1 MGQSQVIKIK
11 GMDNKILNIEYEP
24 HLKTRV
30 KLNLTRHDGE
40 KVKIIVDGSLF
51 STLISILQR
60 VLLKWDGLILVTGD
74 VGDGKSTI
82 AQLISAIW
90 EWFFQRKQK
99 INCIVFRSENFVE
112 EIEKE
117 DNSTQVILWD
127 EAIQGGTGRDSIT
140 KQGQALKKAFV
151 TKRYKRHLYL
161 LLVDEIQEYNKKIIS
176 RCRAWI
182 HVHTKGL
189 ERGYFKIYDD
199 KTQIK
204 RMYRKIKQYN
214 LELEE
219 VIKTE
224 FPSFEGYQ
232 ADTTG
237 LFYDE
242 KEYQDK
248 KASETNK
255 EESNENTKD
264 KVQLNKIFKL
274 EIIENLKMHKVP
286 WETIGQAFK
295 QSGDAARMWY
305 ERNKKNERTNLPIT

>member
-1 MGQSQVIKIK
+1 MEQLQVIKIK
-11 GMDNKILNIEYEP
+11 GMDGKILNIEYEP

-30 KLNLTRHDGE
+30 KLNLTRYDGQ

-82 AQLISAIW
+82 AQLVSAIW
-90 EWFFQRKQK
+90 EWFFNRKQSVE
-99 INCIVFRSENFVE
+99 CIVFRSENFVE
-112 EIEKE
+112 QIERE
-117 DNSTQVILWD
+117 DNPTQVILWD

-189 ERGYFKIYDD
+189 ERGYFKIYDN

-204 RMYRKIKQYN
+204 RMYRRIKQYN

-224 FPSFEGYQ
+224 FPTFQGYQ

-237 LFYDE
+237 FFYDE
-242 KEYQDK
+242 KEYQNK
-248 KASETNK
+248 KATETSK
-255 EESNENTKD
+255 EEEKDNSKDNKVINQRNTLIHE
-264 KVQLNKIFKL
+264 LNKLGMKQIEISKL
-274 EIIENLKMHKVP
+274 IGLNKVSVSSIIKE
-286 WETIGQAFK
+286 
-295 QSGDAARMWY
+295 
-305 ERNKKNERTNLPIT
+305 KNQK

>member
-1 MGQSQVIKIK
+1 MEKLQAIKIK
-11 GMDNKILNIEYEP
+11 GMDNKNLHIEYEP

-30 KLNLTRHDGE
+30 KLNLTKHDGE
-40 KVKIIVDGSLF
+40 VVKIIVDGSLF

-82 AQLISAIW
+82 AQLVSAIW
-90 EWFFQRKQK
+90 EWFFDRQQSVE
-99 INCIVFRSENFVE
+99 CIVFRSENFVE
-112 EIEKE
+112 QIERE
-117 DNSTQVILWD
+117 DNPTQVILWD

-189 ERGYFKIYDD
+189 ERGYFKIYDN

-204 RMYRKIKQYN
+204 RMYRRIKQYN

-224 FPSFEGYQ
+224 FPAFQGYQ

-237 LFYDE
+237 FFYDE
-242 KEYQDK
+242 KEYQNK
-248 KASETNK
+248 KATETSK
-255 EESNENTKD
+255 EDEKD
-264 KVQLNKIFKL
+264 NSKSPTSHQFKL
-274 EIIENLKMHKVP
+274 DVIENLKMHKVP

-295 QSGDAARMWY
+295 QSGDAARKWFD
-305 ERNKKNERTNLPIT
+305 RNKKDGRK

>member
-1 MGQSQVIKIK
+1 MAKLQQLTIK
-11 GMDNKILNIEYEP
+11 GKGKEKLTINYTP

-30 KLNLTRHDGE
+30 KLNLTAHDNKTME
-40 KVKIIVDGSLF
+40 IIVDGSLF
-51 STLISILQR
+51 SVLIAILQR
-60 VLLKWDGLILVTGD
+60 VLLKWDGVILVTGD

-82 AQLISAIW
+82 AQLVCTIW
-90 EWFFQRKQK
+90 EWFFNRKQT
-99 INCIVFRSENFVE
+99 IEQIVFRSENFTDL
-112 EIEKE
+112 IEK
-117 DNSTQVILWD
+117 DNNETQCILWD

-161 LLVDEIQEYNKKIIS
+161 LLVDEIQEYNKKIVS

-189 ERGYFKIYDD
+189 ERGYFKIYTD

-219 VIKTE
+219 VIKSE
-224 FPSFEGYQ
+224 FPAFRGYQ
-232 ADTTG
+232 CDTTG
-237 LFYDE
+237 LFFNEDE
-242 KEYQDK
+242 YKEK

-255 EESNENTKD
+255 EDEISNAKD
-264 KVQLNKIFKL
+264 NKVMNQRNLLIKELKTQGMKQKDIAKIISVDSTSITYIL
-274 EIIENLKMHKVP
+274 RKM
-286 WETIGQAFK
+286 
-295 QSGDAARMWY
+295 
-305 ERNKKNERTNLPIT
+305 NEA

>member
-1 MGQSQVIKIK
+1 MEQLQAIKIK
-11 GMDNKILNIEYEP
+11 GMGNQNLNIEYEP

-30 KLNLTRHDGE
+30 KLKLTKSNGE
-40 KVKIIVDGSLF
+40 HIKIIVDGSLF
-51 STLISILQR
+51 STLVSILQR

-82 AQLISAIW
+82 AQLVCTIW
-90 EWFFQRKQK
+90 EWFFGRKQN
-99 INCIVFRSENFVE
+99 IDCIVFRSENFVE
-112 EIEKE
+112 QIERE
-117 DNSTQVILWD
+117 DNATQCILWD

-140 KQGQALKKAFV
+140 KQGQTLKKAFV

-204 RMYRKIKQYN
+204 RMYRRIKQYN

-224 FPSFEGYQ
+224 FPSFQGYQ

-237 LFYDE
+237 LFFDE
-242 KEYQDK
+242 KEYQNK
-248 KASETNK
+248 KSTETNK
-255 EESNENTKD
+255 EDAVTNTKD
-264 KVQLNKIFKL
+264 NKVIEQRNTLIHELNKLGMKQIEISKL
-274 EIIENLKMHKVP
+274 ISLNKVSVSSIIKEKSESK
-286 WETIGQAFK
+286 
-295 QSGDAARMWY
+295 
-305 ERNKKNERTNLPIT
+305 